1 MPYFKGSNVGYV
13 IPRGLIFI
21 VLYIYLVL
29 DFKLKSAFEAYS
41 PSKCMR
47 SPHGSVFDEADELQ
61 WSLFHFQTVVT
72 QIFVALTLD
81 LLLNVIYVS
90 SISKQ

>member
-1 MPYFKGSNVGYV
+1 M
-13 IPRGLIFI
+13 
-21 VLYIYLVL
+21 LYIYLVL

-61 WSLFHFQTVVT
+61 WFLFQTVVT
-72 QIFVALTLD
+72 QIFVALILD
-81 LLLNVIYVS
+81 LLLNVIYV
-90 SISKQ
+90 